1 MGEPISWSSQRQRS
15 VALSTTEA
23 ELIAASEAAKEV
35 IWLSRLLKEITTVT
49 TSVLYVD
56 NLSTVKLIKNPVY
69 HKRSKH
75 IEVRHFFVRE
85 KVADGVLNI
94 EHVSGT
100 EQLAD
105 ILTKPLPRATF
116 VNLRDM
122 LNIVFNV

>member
-1 MGEPISWSSQRQRS
+1 
-15 VALSTTEA
+15 
-23 ELIAASEAAKEV
+23 
-35 IWLSRLLKEITTVT
+35 VT

-56 NLSTVKLIKNPVY
+56 NLSTIKLIKNPVY